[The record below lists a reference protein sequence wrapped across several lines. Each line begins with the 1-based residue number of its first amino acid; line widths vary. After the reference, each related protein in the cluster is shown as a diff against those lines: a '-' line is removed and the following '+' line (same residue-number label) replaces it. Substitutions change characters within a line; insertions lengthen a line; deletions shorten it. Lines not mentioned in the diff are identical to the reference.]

1 MAARW
6 APMGPDRLAA
16 WRPVPPI
23 GRPIA
28 THCRPVMVEAPV
40 SEQSQQSQQS
50 EQPEPSLQPEQPDD
64 AAGFPVSPSSARG
77 RDLAQ
82 VGIEALQYDEAGL
95 IPVVVQQHDSGEVLM
110 VAWADAHAVQR
121 TLELGEA
128 VFFSR
133 SRQEQWHKGATSGNT
148 QRVLDVRV
156 DCDADVLLYLVDQG
170 ADGVACHTGERSC
183 FHRRLGRRPNV
194 EEYDS

>member
-1 MAARW
+1 
-6 APMGPDRLAA
+6 
-16 WRPVPPI
+16 
-23 GRPIA
+23 
-28 THCRPVMVEAPV
+28 MVEEPL
-40 SEQSQQSQQS
+40 S
-50 EQPEPSLQPEQPDD
+50 EQPDHAPGPPLSRR
-64 AAGFPVSPSSARG
+64 SAHDTPG
-77 RDLAQ
+77 SAHDTPGSAHEGDLPQ

-110 VAWADAHAVQR
+110 VAWADARAVQR

-148 QRVLDVRV
+148 QRVLEVRV

-170 ADGVACHTGERSC
+170 AEGVACHTGERSC
-183 FHRRLGRRPNV
+183 FHRRLGRARIP
-194 EEYDS
+194 EEHAS